1 MARISLVLPFVW
13 PVGGAETVCL
23 TLAQEF
29 IARGHHVEILS
40 FAEKAPAPPSAPKNV
55 EFTNLNAGGLRTAVV
70 PMTRHFS
77 RTKPDAIVANMWPF
91 NCVTLVAARLGSP
104 KAAVLAVDHNTLSLK
119 YSGKGKMHRRIL
131 ASSMAILYPSAKR
144 LVAVSSGVADD
155 LAQISGL
162 SRQKWTV
169 INNPLTLNVA
179 SPEETA
185 RAEPLWNGYRGKRV
199 LAVGTMKKQKNYP
212 LMLRAFAKVVA
223 RMDAKL
229 MIAGAGQEESLIRQ
243 TIAELNLGAH
253 VILAGFVDQP
263 ASLYGTADLFVLSSD
278 YEGFGN
284 VILEALASGLPVVS
298 TDCKSG
304 PAEILENGRYGRLS
318 PVGDADA
325 LASNMCA
332 ALETPHDKNM
342 LRARADAFQ
351 PNAIAGKYLELM
363 FPS

>member
-23 TLAQEF
+23 ALAQEF
-29 IARGHHVEILS
+29 VARGHNVEILTFS
-40 FAEKAPAPPSAPKNV
+40 EIAPAPPSAPKNV
-55 EFTNLNAGGLRTAVV
+55 EFSNLNAAGLRQALA
-70 PMTRHFS
+70 PMIRHFA

-91 NCVTLVAARLGSP
+91 NCVTLVAARLGRP
-104 KAAVLAVDHNTLSLK
+104 KASVLAVDHNTLSLK
-119 YSGKGKMHRRIL
+119 YAGKGKMHRRIL
-131 ASSMAILYPSAKR
+131 ASSMALLYPSAKR

-169 INNPLTLNVA
+169 VNNPLTLTVA
-179 SPEETA
+179 GPEETA

-199 LAVGTMKKQKNYP
+199 LAVGTLKKQKNYP
-212 LMLRAFAKVVA
+212 LMLRAFAKVTA

-229 MIAGAGQEESLIRQ
+229 MIAGAGQEEQLIRK
-243 TIAELNLGAH
+243 TIAELNIGER

-263 ASLYGTADLFVLSSD
+263 AALYGTADLFVLSSD

-284 VILEALASGLPVVS
+284 VILEALASGIPVVS

-304 PAEILENGRYGRLS
+304 PSEILENGRYGRLS
-318 PVGDADA
+318 PVGDVEA
-325 LASNMCA
+325 LAGNICA
-332 ALETPHDKNM
+332 ALDMPHDKES
-342 LRARADAFQ
+342 LRARAAAFH
-351 PNAIAGKYLELM
+351 PSNIAGKYLELM
-363 FPS
+363 FPG